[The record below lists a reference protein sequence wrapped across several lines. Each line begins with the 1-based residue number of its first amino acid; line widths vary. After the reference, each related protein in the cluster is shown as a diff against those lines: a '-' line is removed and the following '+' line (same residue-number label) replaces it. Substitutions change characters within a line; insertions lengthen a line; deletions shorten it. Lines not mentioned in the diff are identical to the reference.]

1 MSLAIKHFY
10 RFGDF
15 TVDTDQGILQRHGSV
30 VPLRPKV
37 FETLLI
43 LVENSGR
50 LVKKEELM
58 SRLWPDSFVEESN
71 LTFNIKELRK
81 ALADDARQP
90 RFIETVARRGY
101 RFIADVEEVLSD
113 SSPVGRQVTHRFE
126 TLGAQSAIRAQFA
139 ESDLDIGKTG
149 KVEPGVFDTS
159 VQPETN
165 VARKKASGT
174 IVRKIA
180 LVSGAVAVVLILGG
194 WLLWPRISF
203 RAQPSSQRV
212 MLAVL
217 PFKNLTG
224 DAGQDYFSDGLTEEM
239 IAQLGNLDPQQFG
252 IIARTSVMHYK
263 NSQKQL
269 DQIGREL
276 GVDYVLEGSVRRDSD
291 RVRIAAQ
298 LIQVR
303 DQTHIWSRQYDR
315 ELRGLLAIQ
324 REIGNEIANQIKLAL
339 GNQKPIEPSRQPLL
353 SSATYEA
360 YELCL
365 KGRFFWNKRTV
376 EGFEQA
382 IEYFQRATERDPNY
396 APAYVGL
403 ANCYALIGGYSARPQ
418 ADFISKARAA
428 AARALEIDEA
438 SAEAHTALALIV
450 QNYDWDWRTAEK
462 EFRRAIE
469 LNPNYATAHHWYA
482 EHLMWQ
488 GRFEEALHESEQAR
502 RLDPLSLII
511 GADNAAILY
520 YARRYERAIE
530 KCRTVLEME
539 PTFPRAHHIMIM
551 AYVQEGK
558 FADALADIEKHYP
571 NLGVT
576 WNWSELTYAYGR
588 SGQEAQA
595 RRALKE
601 LLEMQRHQQVD
612 AEAFIRAHVGLDDK
626 EQALVWLE
634 KAYSQHSNVLTSLKV
649 EPRYDPLRG
658 DPRFQDLMRRVGL
671 Q

>member
-1 MSLAIKHFY
+1 MSLKITHSY

-15 TVDTDQGILQRHGSV
+15 TVDTDQGILLRHGSV
-30 VPLRPKV
+30 LPLRPKV

-50 LVKKEELM
+50 LIKKDELM
-58 SRLWPDSFVEESN
+58 SRLWPASFVEESN

-90 RFIETVARRGY
+90 RYIETVARRGY
-101 RFIADVEEVLSD
+101 RFIAEVEEVLTD
-113 SSPVGRQVTHRFE
+113 SNTIGRQVTHRFE
-126 TLGAQSAIRAQFA
+126 TLDARSAIGAQGV
-139 ESDLDIGKTG
+139 SDSDTGKTG
-149 KVEPGVFDTS
+149 KIEPGFDKS
-159 VQPETN
+159 VQPETDL
-165 VARKKASGT
+165 AKKKGSG
-174 IVRKIA
+174 INVRKTA
-180 LVSGAVAVVLILGG
+180 LAVGAVAIVLILSG

-203 RAQPSSQRV
+203 RAQPSGKRV

-224 DAGQDYFSDGLTEEM
+224 DAAQEYFSDGLTEEM

-276 GVDYVLEGSVRRDSD
+276 GVEYVLEGSVRRDSD

-315 ELRGLLAIQ
+315 DLRGLLVLQ
-324 REIGNEIANQIKLAL
+324 REIGYEIANQIKLAL
-339 GNQKPIEPSRQPLL
+339 GNKKPIEPSRQPLP
-353 SSATYEA
+353 SAATYEA

-382 IEYFQRATERDPNY
+382 IEYFQRAIERDPNY

-418 ADFISKARAA
+418 TDFISKARAA
-428 AARALEIDEA
+428 ALRALAIDEG

-488 GRFEEALHESEQAR
+488 GRFDEALHQSEQAR
-502 RLDPLSLII
+502 LLDPLSLII

-520 YARRYERAIE
+520 YSRQYERAIE

-551 AYVQEGK
+551 AYIQEGK
-558 FADALADIEKHYP
+558 FADALTDIEKHYP

-588 SGQEAQA
+588 SGQDSQA
-595 RRALKE
+595 RRALE
-601 LLEMQRHQQVD
+601 MLLEMNRRQQVD
-612 AEAFIRAHVGLDDK
+612 AEAFIRAYVGLDDK
-626 EQALVWLE
+626 EQAFAWLE
-634 KAYSQHSNVLTSLKV
+634 KAYSQRSNVLTSLKV
-649 EPRYDPLRG
+649 EPRYDPLRN
-658 DPRFQDLMRRVGL
+658 DPRFQDLMRRVGS